1 MPCPSGP
8 SLTAAL
14 GLSGGL
20 LALLLRRPLVGRGAG
35 PRAGLVRLALAGEVQ
50 GGRLHVLPCADEID
64 LAWTQGSREW
74 LALETFIDT

>member
-1 MPCPSGP
+1 MPCPSVQASRP
-8 SLTAAL
+8 RSASLAAFWRSCC
-14 GLSGGL
+14 GVRS
-20 LALLLRRPLVGRGAG
+20 VGRGAG

>member
-1 MPCPSGP
+1 
-8 SLTAAL
+8 AL

-50 GGRLHVLPCADEID
+50 GGRLGVSLEIGIFCT
-64 LAWTQGSREW
+64 LS
-74 LALETFIDT
+74 ALFNQSWFVRG